1 MAMKKVLKFVG
12 LFFVIVFSLIFILY
26 LCLCGYIK
34 SKEIKV
40 DKNKLLGATDVLLS
54 DRQILIASLV
64 LNESSHPEFRNYF
77 FLICDSFSFENE
89 VAMLTASSYIGKY
102 EENRIMNSIDRQFVD
117 LATKRY
123 IMKHIDYRICY
134 NYLFSNF
141 YFGASVVGLV
151 DAAGL
156 YYKKDYK
163 ELSDKEF
170 ISLCLF
176 VINPI
181 YYGAYAVD
189 HDYDF
194 QDAEMVNYLKKR
206 DEEMAER
213 HNKKVKEIY
222 SKLEQCTL

>member
-1 MAMKKVLKFVG
+1 MKRFLKVIGVCFTIL
-12 LFFVIVFSLIFILY
+12 LSLIFILY
-26 LCLCGYIK
+26 LSLCVYIK

-64 LNESSHPEFRNYF
+64 LNESGHPEFRNYF
-77 FLICDSFSFENE
+77 FPMHDAFSFENK
-89 VAMLTASSYIGKY
+89 VAMLTAGSYIGNY
-102 EENRIMNSIDRQFVD
+102 EENRIMNSIERQFVE

-141 YFGASVVGLV
+141 YFGASGFGLI
-151 DAAGL
+151 DAAGF

-163 ELSDKEF
+163 DLRDKEF

-176 VINPI
+176 LTNPT
-181 YYGAYAVD
+181 YY
-189 HDYDF
+189 
-194 QDAEMVNYLKKR
+194 NIL
-206 DEEMAER
+206 DESKANR
-213 HNKKVKEIY
+213 RNKKIEEIY
-222 SKLEQCTL
+222 SKLER

>member
-1 MAMKKVLKFVG
+1 MKRFLKVIGVCFTIL
-12 LFFVIVFSLIFILY
+12 LSLIFILY
-26 LCLCGYIK
+26 ISLCAYIK

-77 FLICDSFSFENE
+77 FPIHDAFSFENK
-89 VAMLTASSYIGKY
+89 VSMLTAGSYIGNY
-102 EENRIMNSIDRQFVD
+102 EENRIMNSIERQFVE

-141 YFGASVVGLV
+141 YFGASGFGLI
-151 DAAGL
+151 DAAGF

-163 ELSDKEF
+163 DLRDKEF

-176 VINPI
+176 LTNPT
-181 YYGAYAVD
+181 YY
-189 HDYDF
+189 
-194 QDAEMVNYLKKR
+194 NIL
-206 DEEMAER
+206 DESKANR
-213 HNKKVKEIY
+213 RNKKIEEIY
-222 SKLEQCTL
+222 SKLER

>member
-1 MAMKKVLKFVG
+1 MKRFLKVIGVCFTIL
-12 LFFVIVFSLIFILY
+12 LSLIFILY
-26 LCLCGYIK
+26 LSLCVYIK

-77 FLICDSFSFENE
+77 FPIHDAFSFENK
-89 VAMLTASSYIGKY
+89 VAMLTAGSYIGNY
-102 EENRIMNSIDRQFVD
+102 EENRIMNSIERQFVE

-141 YFGASVVGLV
+141 YFGASGFGLI
-151 DAAGL
+151 DAAGF

-163 ELSDKEF
+163 DLRDKEF

-176 VINPI
+176 LINPT
-181 YYGAYAVD
+181 YY
-189 HDYDF
+189 
-194 QDAEMVNYLKKR
+194 NIL
-206 DEEMAER
+206 DESKANR
-213 HNKKVKEIY
+213 RNKKIEEIY
-222 SKLEQCTL
+222 SKLER

>member
-1 MAMKKVLKFVG
+1 MKKVLKVIG

-26 LCLCGYIK
+26 ISLCAYIK
-34 SKEIKV
+34 SKEIRV

-77 FLICDSFSFENE
+77 FPIHDAFSFENK
-89 VAMLTASSYIGKY
+89 VAMLTAGSYIGNY
-102 EENRIMNSIDRQFVD
+102 EENRIMNSIERQFVE

-141 YFGASVVGLV
+141 YFGASGFGLI
-151 DAAGL
+151 DAAGF

-163 ELSDKEF
+163 DLRDKEF

-176 VINPI
+176 LTNPT
-181 YYGAYAVD
+181 YY
-189 HDYDF
+189 
-194 QDAEMVNYLKKR
+194 NIL
-206 DEEMAER
+206 DESKANR
-213 HNKKVKEIY
+213 RNKKIEEIY
-222 SKLEQCTL
+222 SKLER

>member
-1 MAMKKVLKFVG
+1 MKRFLKVIGVCFTIL
-12 LFFVIVFSLIFILY
+12 LSLIFILY
-26 LCLCGYIK
+26 LCLCAYIK

-77 FLICDSFSFENE
+77 FPIHDAFSFENK
-89 VAMLTASSYIGKY
+89 VAMLTAGSYIGNY
-102 EENRIMNSIDRQFVD
+102 EENKIMNSIERQFVE

-141 YFGASVVGLV
+141 YFGASGFGLI
-151 DAAGL
+151 DAAGF

-163 ELSDKEF
+163 DLRDKEF

-176 VINPI
+176 LTNPT
-181 YYGAYAVD
+181 YY
-189 HDYDF
+189 
-194 QDAEMVNYLKKR
+194 NIL
-206 DEEMAER
+206 DESKANR
-213 HNKKVKEIY
+213 RNKKIEEIY
-222 SKLEQCTL
+222 SKLER

>member
-1 MAMKKVLKFVG
+1 M
-12 LFFVIVFSLIFILY
+12 FSLIFILY
-26 LCLCGYIK
+26 LSLCAYIK

-102 EENRIMNSIDRQFVD
+102 EENRIMNSIDRQFVE

-141 YFGASVVGLV
+141 YFGASGFGLI
-151 DAAGL
+151 DAAGF

-163 ELSDKEF
+163 DLRDKEF
-170 ISLCLF
+170 ISLCLRLT
-176 VINPI
+176 NPHL
-181 YYGAYAVD
+181 YYDYENI
-189 HDYDF
+189 DYDSF
-194 QDAEMVNYLKKR
+194 
-206 DEEMAER
+206 DEEHVESFKKQTAESIDR
-213 HNKKVKEIY
+213 RNKKIEEIY
-222 SKLEQCTL
+222 SKLEK

>member
-1 MAMKKVLKFVG
+1 MKKVLKVIG

-26 LCLCGYIK
+26 ISLCAYIK
-34 SKEIKV
+34 SKEIRV

-77 FLICDSFSFENE
+77 FPIHDAFSFENE
-89 VAMLTASSYIGKY
+89 VAMLTAGSYIGNY
-102 EENRIMNSIDRQFVD
+102 EENGIMNSIERQFVE

-141 YFGASVVGLV
+141 YFGASGFGLI
-151 DAAGL
+151 DAAGF

-163 ELSDKEF
+163 DLRDKEF

-176 VINPI
+176 LTNPT
-181 YYGAYAVD
+181 YY
-189 HDYDF
+189 
-194 QDAEMVNYLKKR
+194 NIL
-206 DEEMAER
+206 DESKANR
-213 HNKKVKEIY
+213 RNKKIEEIY
-222 SKLEQCTL
+222 SKLER

>member
-1 MAMKKVLKFVG
+1 MKKFLK
-12 LFFVIVFSLIFILY
+12 VIGVCFTILLSLIFILY
-26 LCLCGYIK
+26 LCLCVYIK

-77 FLICDSFSFENE
+77 FPIHDAFSFENK
-89 VAMLTASSYIGKY
+89 VAMLTAGSYIGNY
-102 EENRIMNSIDRQFVD
+102 EENRIMNSIERQFVE

-141 YFGASVVGLV
+141 YFGASGFGLI
-151 DAAGL
+151 DAAGF

-163 ELSDKEF
+163 DLRDKEF

-176 VINPI
+176 LTNPT
-181 YYGAYAVD
+181 YY
-189 HDYDF
+189 
-194 QDAEMVNYLKKR
+194 NIL
-206 DEEMAER
+206 DESKANR
-213 HNKKVKEIY
+213 RNKKIEEIY
-222 SKLEQCTL
+222 SKLER

>member
-1 MAMKKVLKFVG
+1 MKRFLKVIGVCFTIL
-12 LFFVIVFSLIFILY
+12 LSLIFILY
-26 LCLCGYIK
+26 LSLCAYIK

-77 FLICDSFSFENE
+77 FPIHDAFSFENK
-89 VAMLTASSYIGKY
+89 VAMLTAGSYIGNY
-102 EENRIMNSIDRQFVD
+102 EENRIMNSIERQFVE

-141 YFGASVVGLV
+141 YFGASGFGLI
-151 DAAGL
+151 DAAGF

-163 ELSDKEF
+163 DLRDKEF

-176 VINPI
+176 LTNPT
-181 YYGAYAVD
+181 YY
-189 HDYDF
+189 
-194 QDAEMVNYLKKR
+194 NIL
-206 DEEMAER
+206 DESKANR
-213 HNKKVKEIY
+213 RNKKIEEIY
-222 SKLEQCTL
+222 SKLER